1 MTFRIAFSEEAEK
14 QLRNLKTNKGLEKR
28 YKAVKKSV
36 RLLAENPR
44 HPSLQTH
51 TYKSLTGPHGE
62 KVYEAYAENKTPAA
76 YRIFFYYGHPKG
88 VLIILSVL
96 SHP

>member
-36 RLLAENPR
+36 ELLAENPR

-51 TYKSLTGPHGE
+51 IYKSLTGPHGE

-76 YRIFFYYGHPKG
+76 YRIFFYYGHLKR